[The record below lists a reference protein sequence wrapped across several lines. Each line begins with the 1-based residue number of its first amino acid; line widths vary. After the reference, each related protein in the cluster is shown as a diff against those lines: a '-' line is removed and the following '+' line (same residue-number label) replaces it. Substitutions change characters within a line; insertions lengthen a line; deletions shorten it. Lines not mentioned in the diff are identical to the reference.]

1 MNDGEQVSSGGG
13 HFHHCP
19 KKSHGAAQGDAVDNI
34 DLCSAATATLAEKFL
49 IVIKG
54 GTEEIP

>member
-1 MNDGEQVSSGGG
+1 MNDGEQVSSGED

-19 KKSHGAAQGDAVDNI
+19 KKSHGAPQADAADNI
-34 DLCSAATATLAEKFL
+34 GQCSAATATLAEKFL